1 MQILPGWCPGSQRLI
16 CPRPQQ
22 PVRQQWADMC
32 LRSDIII
39 IQLKVTV
46 LELETK
52 VHPKVRTLTTNFRY
66 HRLGDLNHGPATL
79 CACAGGEQQTI
90 IKIVIHFL

>member
-46 LELETK
+46 K
-52 VHPKVRTLTTNFRY
+52 VHPKVR
-66 HRLGDLNHGPATL
+66 NHGEGPYQGL
-79 CACAGGEQQTI
+79 LLVESGYYCFHI
-90 IKIVIHFL
+90 

>member
-16 CPRPQQ
+16 CPRPQL

-52 VHPKVRTLTTNFRY
+52 VHPKAPTSAFSLLKAPTTAFTFKTLLRHY
-66 HRLGDLNHGPATL
+66 AKPAL
-79 CACAGGEQQTI
+79 SPQ
-90 IKIVIHFL
+90 

>member
-52 VHPKVRTLTTNFRY
+52 VHPKIVITEKAPTRAFSLLKAINTAFTFKTLLR
-66 HRLGDLNHGPATL
+66 HKTL
-79 CACAGGEQQTI
+79 C
-90 IKIVIHFL
+90 